1 MCRIKKSSTRI
12 LLYPAMAHP
21 RIKDLF
27 EKTALPRSHFDPM
40 LGAKIRVICCV
51 HGKEEGEKRAFDV
64 EERGAAK

>member
-1 MCRIKKSSTRI
+1 M
-12 LLYPAMAHP
+12 
-21 RIKDLF
+21 
-27 EKTALPRSHFDPM
+27 TALPRSHFDPM